1 MYLCYNKFLKTFHSK
16 ISFLVD
22 NNNIEIV
29 DIFCCCCCCCF
40 FFKNNTVIVAFIT
53 NVFFCLYVVALMVIC
68 RGCHLLKNKFKKY
81 WKSKE
86 GIKEEEKKLC
96 TSVKIFLFLQNIFFT
111 KFTFFYKYTLLICY
125 LLYVCIWL
133 SRFFSFYFLKLFYNF
148 SFILHK
154 CNLLTKQKS
163 YLPSFFFC
171 FIFPVFFVCYCLV
184 LFFCSSVVFHIVF
197 RPLTFEDYNLMR
209 FVVVIVV
216 ASYCCYHI
224 RWHNNVFLIN

>member
-1 MYLCYNKFLKTFHSK
+1 MLLLLFLF
-16 ISFLVD
+16 
-22 NNNIEIV
+22 E
-29 DIFCCCCCCCF
+29 
-40 FFKNNTVIVAFIT
+40 NNTVIVAFIT
-53 NVFFCLYVVALMVIC
+53 NVFFVCCCFNGHLPWLSPSKKQIQEILKEQ
-68 RGCHLLKNKFKKY
+68 RGNKRRKK
-81 WKSKE
+81 
-86 GIKEEEKKLC
+86 KKLC

-125 LLYVCIWL
+125 LLYVCIRL
-133 SRFFSFYFLKLFYNF
+133 SWFFSFYFLKLFYNF

-184 LFFCSSVVFHIVF
+184 LFLCSSVVFHIVF